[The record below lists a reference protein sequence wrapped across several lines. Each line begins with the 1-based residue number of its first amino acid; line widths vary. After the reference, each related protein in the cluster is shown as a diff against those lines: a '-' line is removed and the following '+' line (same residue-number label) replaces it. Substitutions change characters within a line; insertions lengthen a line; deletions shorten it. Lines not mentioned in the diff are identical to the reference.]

1 MPTAAIAP
9 LTNAAPTSDALAAV
23 TEHIAI
29 IKQNYRASD
38 WQRVERYLQDDPL
51 SAGLLVEAK
60 RHIKGVFGGAV
71 EVFLDV
77 TPDPS
82 GADHP
87 FLYARILTTETRREA
102 SRKLRLFD
110 EEWWLDAGS
119 RVDARLE
126 FTVSTPIVEGT
137 AVAIWLAGL
146 LCSGERTRRT
156 RGRGSIT
163 ERDKPR
169 LLCRFLQRTDQSNAA
184 RPGLDQG
191 RGARLA

>member
-38 WQRVERYLQDDPL
+38 WQRVERYLQADPP
-51 SAGLLVEAK
+51 SMELLLEAK

-102 SRKLRLFD
+102 SRKLRL
-110 EEWWLDAGS
+110 
-119 RVDARLE
+119 
-126 FTVSTPIVEGT
+126 
-137 AVAIWLAGL
+137 
-146 LCSGERTRRT
+146 
-156 RGRGSIT
+156 
-163 ERDKPR
+163 
-169 LLCRFLQRTDQSNAA
+169 LCRFLQRTDQSNAA